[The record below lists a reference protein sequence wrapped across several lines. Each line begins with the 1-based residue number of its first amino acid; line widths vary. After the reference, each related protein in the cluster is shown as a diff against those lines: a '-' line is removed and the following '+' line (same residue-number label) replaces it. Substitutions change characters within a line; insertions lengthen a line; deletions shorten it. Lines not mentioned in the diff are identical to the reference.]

1 MQAGEVKGLPL
12 AYNRDMQED
21 KEGLFDTVDRLL
33 SSLEVFAGLIKT
45 LKLNAIRMPNVMTD
59 SYMLA
64 TELAD

>member
-1 MQAGEVKGLPL
+1 
-12 AYNRDMQED
+12 MQED